1 VESTK
6 QYLIPAGVAA
16 LLVGAAFGMGQR
28 AGSQA
33 ANTKAVDQLEDKVAT
48 LERRVS
54 DHAADLR
61 VLRLR
66 IKNMEDGDDA
76 SGQPTSIQ

>member
-1 VESTK
+1 METTK

-28 AGSQA
+28 AGNQA
-33 ANTKAVDQLEDKVAT
+33 ANAEAVDKLQEQMETMQTRVAN
-48 LERRVS
+48 
-54 DHAADLR
+54 HAADLR

-66 IKNMEDGDDA
+66 VKNIEQEEGH
-76 SGQPTSIQ
+76 GERQPSQ